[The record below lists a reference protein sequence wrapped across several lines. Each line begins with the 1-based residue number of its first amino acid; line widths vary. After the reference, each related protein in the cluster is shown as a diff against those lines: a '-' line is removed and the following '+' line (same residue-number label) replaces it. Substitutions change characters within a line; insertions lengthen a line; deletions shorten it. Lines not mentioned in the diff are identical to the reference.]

1 MVIRAALGD
10 ALGNP
15 IPANG
20 KIRIRIFIFAASPI
34 AVPIRQYGS
43 SQHFIA
49 SLQHQAPLVAAIKL
63 YGIKTYF
70 IVDGCWVRCNI
81 FNNVTLMPFND
92 IMDGRK
98 KVEQSIREHQ

>member
-49 SLQHQAPLVAAIKL
+49 SHQHRAIRSNKV
-63 YGIKTYF
+63 IWDK
-70 IVDGCWVRCNI
+70 NI
-81 FNNVTLMPFND
+81 FYSRWVL
-92 IMDGRK
+92 GE
-98 KVEQSIREHQ
+98 V

>member
-10 ALGNP
+10 VLGNP
-15 IPANG
+15 IPANT
-20 KIRIRIFIFAASPI
+20 KMRIRIFIFAASPI
-34 AVPIRQYGS
+34 PVPIRQHG

-49 SLQHQAPLVAAIKL
+49 AQLNTKPFTAIKL

-70 IVDGCWVRCNI
+70 ITHGCCVSCNNL
-81 FNNVTLMPFND
+81 NNGKLMSFND
-92 IMDGRK
+92 IMEGRK